1 MEWNGMEWQS
11 NSDLSIFHLKLK
23 NRGGKK
29 KVGRLVAVN
38 PSRVGILM
46 LACSSS
52 HALFSMLAGLR
63 LGSEGEGKKKKGYVE
78 KEKEKERERG
88 KKKRASRSRGR
99 HCGQALYTFND
110 FYVCVF
116 FLLFR
121 ALSFRLTRKI
131 NEKDTSRTTALRTR
145 LFFFLAPCLLFLL
158 KHLHTREGG
167 R

>member
-78 KEKEKERERG
+78 KERERE
-88 KKKRASRSRGR
+88 KKESESKPGSSLRSSSLYIQRLLCVCFFPSFQGALISIDSENKRKGYKPDDSSAHSS
-99 HCGQALYTFND
+99 
-110 FYVCVF
+110 
-116 FLLFR
+116 
-121 ALSFRLTRKI
+121 
-131 NEKDTSRTTALRTR
+131 
-145 LFFFLAPCLLFLL
+145 FFFPCSLLAFSFETSTY
-158 KHLHTREGG
+158 KRGWSID